1 MKIKTAQLKKLL
13 FLNYYK
19 IIFHYNSNKKDYQ
32 ENKQKTSNIYISKNN
47 KKRKLLK
54 SITKIL
60 ITEKILKKTKNN
72 YPKSRLFEKRKVSE
86 KLKRRREKSYNKLN
100 ITISPIK

>member
-32 ENKQKTSNIYISKNN
+32 ENKQIISNFYISKNN
-47 KKRKLLK
+47 NKDKKA
-54 SITKIL
+54 TKINSKD
-60 ITEKILKKTKNN
+60 TNNRENNKKTKNI
-72 YPKSRLFEKRKVSE
+72 YPKSGLFEKKKVSE
-86 KLKRRREKSYNKLN
+86 KLKRRREKKL
-100 ITISPIK
+100 